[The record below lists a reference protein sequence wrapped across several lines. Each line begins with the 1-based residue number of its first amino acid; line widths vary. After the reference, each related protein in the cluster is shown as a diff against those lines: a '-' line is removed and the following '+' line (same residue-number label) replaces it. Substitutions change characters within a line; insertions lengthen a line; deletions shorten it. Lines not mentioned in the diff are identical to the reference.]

1 MPLSRKI
8 LSTDLPAMSEQDQV
22 RLVDRIFFGLG
33 TIAAVL
39 LALTLFT
46 SGINWS
52 WQSSI
57 TLLLGWGALAYLAL
71 PRLHRVLTTIYVPK
85 YYIGR
90 SRTSDGLMGDPVN
103 LAFVGSAGQVVEAM
117 ESAGWVEA
125 DPVDFRS
132 SVRIVTSTLSRTS
145 YDKAP
150 VSPLF
155 LFGRKQDVAYQMEV
169 EGNPAKRHHIR
180 LWHAPS
186 GWLMPGGRKVDWLA
200 SATYDRAVGL
210 SYFTLQITHRIDA
223 DIDIER
229 DFVLDSLDSCP
240 HDVEVEKLHDFTTG
254 YHCRNGGGDSIR
266 TDGMLP
272 VVDVGAVPERETT
285 MGQPTYRRPHLVWLG
300 AALIGLSALWNV
312 LFFATV
318 AHAINNAGAL
328 AEEHSTWL
336 WGLTYVIMGA
346 TLIELLGVGFFVR
359 GNDWARLA
367 LLLAGTVEVFAWLA
381 WLRLQTGESTLASA
395 LTATL
400 PLLWLVSLSSPA
412 VQRWTLHETAP
423 ERLPEE

>member
-1 MPLSRKI
+1 MPLSRKV
-8 LSTDLPAMSEQDQV
+8 LSTDLPALTEQDQV

-33 TIAAVL
+33 TVAAVL
-39 LALTLFT
+39 LALTLFA
-46 SGINWS
+46 SGIQWS

-57 TLLLGWGALAYLAL
+57 TLVLGWGALAYLAL

-103 LAFVGSAGQVVEAM
+103 LAFLGSPGQIVAAM
-117 ESAGWVEA
+117 ETAGWVKA

-132 SVRIVTSTLSRTS
+132 SVRIVTSTLSRRS
-145 YDKAP
+145 YDQAP

-180 LWHAPS
+180 FWHAPP

-229 DFVLDSLDSCP
+229 DFVLDSLAQNQSP
-240 HDVEVEKLHDFTTG
+240 VSVEKLHDFTTG

-272 VVDVGAVPERETT
+272 VVDVGLVPPVET
-285 MGQPTYRRPHLVWLG
+285 MVGQPTYRRPLLVWLG
-300 AALIGLSALWNV
+300 TALIGLSALWNG
-312 LFFATV
+312 LFFATIARV
-318 AHAINNAGAL
+318 VNDAGQVV
-328 AEEHSTWL
+328 ESQNDWL
-336 WGLTYVIMGA
+336 TVLSYIIIGA
-346 TLIELLGVGFFVR
+346 TIVELLCVGFFVR
-359 GNDWARLA
+359 GNDWARLM

-423 ERLPEE
+423 DRLPAE